1 MNSLCLHLIMEK
13 VPCQDQEIGFVLS
26 FVHARACKFQNNQL
40 YYMYLQ
46 SAEWLI
52 VLLELIK
59 RGLTQK

>member
-1 MNSLCLHLIMEK
+1 MNSLYLYLITEK
-13 VPCQDQEIGFVLS
+13 VPCQDQDRGFILS
-26 FVHARACKFQNNQL
+26 NVSPQACKFQNNQL

-59 RGLTQK
+59 